1 MLNSIQGGQE
11 ARHLVDT
18 TATVLEK
25 AMVEKKE
32 DVYQMANKVSDD
44 FFETFWRS
52 HAEEIGQVLDAF
64 GFVLT
69 PDFRLSAFS
78 FENKEREDEF
88 YAKVIPLAKQAVMM
102 IGIFIQNNM
111 YPFHS
116 LFRNFDSK
124 SASEERWKEIS
135 SMMSV
140 RTDQAHAL
148 YASYKEARKNNL
160 NLCERHV
167 EILRDISVLSTSDEE
182 FSASCSFQQGY
193 IATKLCHELDIVR
206 TQIEKNIFKWLS
218 DFSQTMDFIQ
228 IQVMVAAS
236 HPSFPHLGEIMR
248 QAYLHSL
255 SPAKEE

>member
-1 MLNSIQGGQE
+1 MI
-11 ARHLVDT
+11 
-18 TATVLEK
+18 EK
-25 AMVEKKE
+25 TE
-32 DVYQMANKVSDD
+32 DVNQMANKVSDD

-52 HAEEIGQVLDAF
+52 HAEEIGQLLDEF

-69 PDFRLSAFS
+69 PNFRLSAFS
-78 FENKEREDEF
+78 FETKELEAEF
-88 YAKVIPLAKQAVMM
+88 YAKAIPLAKQAVMM

-116 LFRNFDSK
+116 LFRNFDSN
-124 SASEERWKEIS
+124 SATEERWKEIS

-140 RTDQAHAL
+140 LPEQAHAL
-148 YASYKEARKNNL
+148 YASYKEAKKNNL

-167 EILRDISVLSTSDEE
+167 EILRDISVFSTSDEE
-182 FSASCSFQQGY
+182 LSAASSFQQGY

-206 TQIEKNIFKWLS
+206 TQIEKNILKWLS

-255 SPAKEE
+255 SPVKEE

>member
-1 MLNSIQGGQE
+1 MI
-11 ARHLVDT
+11 
-18 TATVLEK
+18 EK
-25 AMVEKKE
+25 TE
-32 DVYQMANKVSDD
+32 DVNQMANKVSDD

-52 HAEEIGQVLDAF
+52 HAEEIGQLLDEF

-69 PDFRLSAFS
+69 PNFRLSAFS
-78 FENKEREDEF
+78 FETKELEAEF
-88 YAKVIPLAKQAVMM
+88 YAKAIPLAKQAVMM

-116 LFRNFDSK
+116 LFRNFDSN
-124 SASEERWKEIS
+124 SATEERWKEIS

-140 RTDQAHAL
+140 LPEQAHAL
-148 YASYKEARKNNL
+148 YASYKEAKKNNL

-167 EILRDISVLSTSDEE
+167 EILRDISVFSTSDEE
-182 FSASCSFQQGY
+182 LSAASSFQQGY

-206 TQIEKNIFKWLS
+206 TQIEKNILKWLS
-218 DFSQTMDFIQ
+218 DFSQTIDFIQ

-255 SPAKEE
+255 SPVKEE